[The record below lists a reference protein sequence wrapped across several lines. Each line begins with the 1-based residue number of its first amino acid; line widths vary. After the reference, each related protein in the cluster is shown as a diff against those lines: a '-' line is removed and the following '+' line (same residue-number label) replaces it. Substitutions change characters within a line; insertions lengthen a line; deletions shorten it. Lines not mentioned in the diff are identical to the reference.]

1 MKTVENLAMVWANMR
16 YTEHGKEY
24 FVFSKEALDVFTQKV
39 VQECIEGFH
48 TTRIEPS
55 IEKYLCKRLGI
66 E

>member
-1 MKTVENLAMVWANMR
+1 MKTVENLANVWANTR
-16 YTEHGKEY
+16 SVKDDVIYYE
-24 FVFSKEALDVFTQKV
+24 FSERALEVFTQKV

-55 IEKYLCKRLGI
+55 IEKYLFKRLGV